1 MFKKYVIIFAMV
13 GFTSCYIKSAHPV
26 DSPSRSSRSDLLK
39 QIAACDQSIERL
51 HAQRIQNTDSDSY
64 FSLDGYDILHIKNTN
79 NIIRNRDSLKE
90 ALDSKLILQSTW
102 ITACV
107 QCQRKLK

>member
-1 MFKKYVIIFAMV
+1 MV

-26 DSPSRSSRSDLLK
+26 PSRSDLLK
-39 QIAACDQSIERL
+39 QIAECDQSIERL